1 MSEVFDISALQ
12 ARPVLKPLS
21 AAEAVAVVHAMKTLQ
36 TELAELRKLVRAATP
51 AVAPAAAPNTVQPN

>member
-21 AAEAVAVVHAMKTLQ
+21 AVEAAEVVDAVKALQ

-51 AVAPAAAPNTVQPN
+51 VVAPAPNTAKPN

>member
-21 AAEAVAVVHAMKTLQ
+21 AVEAAEVVDAMKALQ

-51 AVAPAAAPNTVQPN
+51 TVAPAKPN